1 MKNLVLSKNKKKI
14 LSLHCPVC
22 QNEVLKDIKA
32 TGKVIVGS
40 IICNKCQTKLELQ
53 TEIKYKLAK
62 KS

>member
-1 MKNLVLSKNKKKI
+1 MQNSILSENKKKI

-32 TGKVIVGS
+32 AGEIVVGS

-53 TEIKYKLAK
+53 TEIKYKLVK